1 MKSSWISFQI
11 SLSFERLSH
20 MRCWVC
26 RCLAVVAHW
35 PVVVRLQQ
43 EEERV
48 HATITIK
55 ISVLKAFIDVFSRRW
70 YFNNF
75 TVCSRC
81 TAFHSLERT
90 LNLTLIAIWIFMR
103 FTSVIESRY
112 IRGENYY
119 HHRSSEHV
127 PMSWASA
134 KLHFYCIFSL
144 SSTLFLKP
152 KTALG
157 GKTTHGSV
165 MRWWRGETAIVCK
178 KCKFFPPQ
186 PTTSHIAR
194 AAKSSFQVN
203 WINIKRKTLHR
214 SAPQWSALRALADCS
229 TSHSNS
235 AERWNSIFIFAKS
248 WNSGFRSII

>member
-11 SLSFERLSH
+11 SLSFERLSR

-112 IRGENYY
+112 ICGENYY

-127 PMSWASA
+127 AMSWASA
-134 KLHFYCIFSL
+134 KLHLYCIFSL

-157 GKTTHGSV
+157 GKTLTV
-165 MRWWRGETAIVCK
+165 VWWDGEEVK
-178 KCKFFPPQ
+178 PQ
-186 PTTSHIAR
+186 SC
-194 AAKSSFQVN
+194 AKNANFSPLS
-203 WINIKRKTLHR
+203 RPHHT
-214 SAPQWSALRALADCS
+214 LRALPKA
-229 TSHSNS
+229 HS
-235 AERWNSIFIFAKS
+235 RWIELT
-248 WNSGFRSII
+248 